1 MSEKVFIQFYT
12 QYRESRP
19 LQNYHPLEHIPIEEM
34 NLPVSFYWSEQE
46 GILQKEITANKNGWL
61 WMTVSAKKAGLA
73 ASPFYYSKCSYY
85 TTDPHISPDGARHK
99 LLKILPSSS
108 SYQSVEEIREKK
120 NEKEKVVEKKESFS
134 SSSLYSSLRHSRH
147 SLLHR

>member
-19 LQNYHPLEHIPIEEM
+19 LQNYHPLEHILIEEM
-34 NLPVSFYWSEQE
+34 KLPVSFYWSEQE
-46 GILQKEITANKNGWL
+46 SKLQKEITANKNGWL
-61 WMTVSAKKAGLA
+61 WMTVSAKKAGLSS
-73 ASPFYYSKCSYY
+73 SPFYLSKCSYY